1 MLRKLFV
8 TACLLS
14 LAIGAAWAG
23 DAKKDAAHGAAGA
36 EHMQMMM
43 QEMLKCSVCK
53 NMAPAMAEIGADM
66 TMDVARLNDGVAMM
80 HGVKDPAKA
89 ATFHAACAATEKAGM
104 ACMSM
109 TDDQAKAE
117 LCGFCQ
123 GIRNVVKAGAK
134 MSTGQTKLGDI
145 MVITS
150 ADPAVKAQIDELAAQ
165 CEMMSGSM

>member
-1 MLRKLFV
+1 MLKKLIV

-23 DAKKDAAHGAAGA
+23 DAKKDAAGAD
-36 EHMQMMM
+36 HMKMMM
-43 QEMLKCSVCK
+43 EEMMKCAVCK
-53 NMAPAMAEIGADM
+53 NMAPAMAEIGPAM

-80 HGVKDPAKA
+80 HSVTDPSKA
-89 ATFHAACAATEKAGM
+89 AIFHAASAATEKAGM
-104 ACMSM
+104 ACMTM
-109 TDDQAKAE
+109 TDEEAKAQ

-123 GIRNVVKAGAK
+123 GIHSVMKAGAK
-134 MSTGQTKLGDI
+134 MSIGQTKMGDI

-150 ADPAVKAQIDELAAQ
+150 SDPAVKTQIDAIAAQ